1 MIFWRKADMNSGN
14 LSKVALSAL
23 LGLAMQPAWAQ
34 DAPSAESPS
43 EREAQEAYE
52 QALLA
57 AEQEKEAAMVAV
69 EKARREL
76 ERAAEVRAGVSLEEA
91 EAMEAAQDAGREAER
106 AYREASEAM
115 RRELSAVQEEL
126 RRASREVVR
135 AHRDLERLHR
145 KAPSVTTVRMGSKA
159 VIGVVLGDSNDA
171 GVQILGVSP
180 DGPSER
186 AGIEQGDIIVS
197 VMGEELAG
205 SDDADAGKVLLE
217 VMQGVKP
224 GDELDITVLRDGSEQ
239 SCNVTAEAREPIGW
253 TSRIRL
259 PSAPMAPG
267 ESITSEEIIEVP
279 EIDRTALAEKMQR
292 LQEDLERKRIVI
304 SRSGEHEVHVSPE
317 GWEFNYET
325 LSDIGEEALYSANVW
340 LGMPMTRGL
349 ELAEVD
355 ENLGDYFKAD
365 HGVLVLKAA
374 KDNELQL
381 MSGDV
386 VLTVAG
392 NRVDKPAD
400 LMRELRELESGA
412 TLELEIMRKRKSKT
426 IEVVLPERVK
436 EFGFVPE
443 VKNEFLFRYPL
454 ESN

>member
-1 MIFWRKADMNSGN
+1 MNSGN
-14 LSKVALSAL
+14 LSKVALIAL

-34 DAPSAESPS
+34 DAPSAESRS

-57 AEQEKEAAMVAV
+57 AEQEREAAMVAV
-69 EKARREL
+69 EEARKEL
-76 ERAAEVRAGVSLEEA
+76 ERAAEVRARVSLEEA
-91 EAMEAAQDAGREAER
+91 EAMEAAREAGQEAER
-106 AYREASEAM
+106 AYREESEVM

-145 KAPSVTTVRMGSKA
+145 NAPSVTTVRLGSKA
-159 VIGVVLGDSNDA
+159 LIGVVLGKSNDT
-171 GVQILGVSP
+171 GVRILGVSP
-180 DGPSER
+180 DGPSDR

-197 VMGEELAG
+197 VMGKKLAG
-205 SDDADAGKVLLE
+205 VDDSDAGKVLLE
-217 VMQGVKP
+217 VMQGVNP
-224 GDELDITVLRDGSEQ
+224 GDELEITVLRNGSEQ
-239 SCNVTAEAREPIGW
+239 TVNVTAEAREPIGW
-253 TSRIRL
+253 TRMIRL

-267 ESITSEEIIEVP
+267 KHITIEEIIEVP
-279 EIDRTALAEKMQR
+279 EIDRTELAEKVHR
-292 LQEDLERKRIVI
+292 LQEDLERKRIII
-304 SRSGEHEVHVSPE
+304 SGTGEHEVHVSPE

-325 LSDIGEEALYSANVW
+325 FSDIGEEALHSANIW

-355 ENLGDYFKAD
+355 ENLGDYFKTD

-374 KDNELQL
+374 EDNELQL

-392 NRVDKPAD
+392 NRVNKPAD

-412 TLELEIMRKRKSKT
+412 TLEMEIMRKRKSKI
-426 IEVVLPERVK
+426 IEVVVPERVR
-436 EFGFVPE
+436 EFGFLSE
-443 VKNEFLFRYPL
+443 MKNEWVGLRARMPL
-454 ESN
+454 PAATL